1 MIPAFPY
8 MAMTITGILHIIFG
22 VVIFINAMVGFSM
35 KVEIQPY
42 EWRHFSMYE
51 NDYLTQVVH
60 VYLGVVT
67 GASLWIIMVGIL
79 GILTGVKSMEH
90 KKTYS
95 LKIAYMVTAILSA
108 TIFSLVGISLSA
120 VVNQNLFNIGIV
132 GSLCSFAD
140 FVLAIVSSSICC
152 CCSSTNVTNVVVV
165 QSSDA
170 EHFPP
175 PYPASG
181 QGYPPSGQG
190 YPLSGQGYPPSGQ
203 AYPISQVP
211 EEGFTNPGYQP
222 NGPAVTYTVKQ
233 DMP

>member
-1 MIPAFPY
+1 MYIKKKKKKKMLPTFPY
-8 MAMTITGILHIIFG
+8 MAMTITGILHVIFG
-22 VVIFINAMVGFSM
+22 VVIFINAMVGFGM
-35 KVEIQPY
+35 KLSIQPY
-42 EWRHFSMYE
+42 EWQRFTPYQIES
-51 NDYLTQVVH
+51 LSQIVH
-60 VYLGVVT
+60 IYLGIVT

-108 TIFSLVGISLSA
+108 TIFSLVGVSLSA
-120 VVNQNLFNIGIV
+120 VVNQQLYSIGIV

-165 QSSDA
+165 QSTEA
-170 EHFPP
+170 GHFPP
-175 PYPASG
+175 PYPA
-181 QGYPPSGQG
+181 
-190 YPLSGQGYPPSGQ
+190 SGQ

-222 NGPAVTYTVKQ
+222 NGPSVSYTIKN
-233 DMP
+233 DIA